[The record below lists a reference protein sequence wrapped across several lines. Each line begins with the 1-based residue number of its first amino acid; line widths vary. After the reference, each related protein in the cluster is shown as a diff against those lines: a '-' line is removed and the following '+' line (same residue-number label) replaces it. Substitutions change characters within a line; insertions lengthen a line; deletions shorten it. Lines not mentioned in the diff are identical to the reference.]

1 MPPRSSVDDLLLAK
15 FEALLA
21 ECDLVAENAA
31 YGETLNDMEEFFLV
45 KGRKLLQE
53 TFEQKLQERVKR
65 VETTAEAKECSCCK
79 KKRITKTRRR
89 KASPPSTAPS
99 PLNVAIGTVSTAIL
113 TPFPLK

>member
-45 KGRKLLQE
+45 KGRKLL
-53 TFEQKLQERVKR
+53 
-65 VETTAEAKECSCCK
+65 
-79 KKRITKTRRR
+79 
-89 KASPPSTAPS
+89 
-99 PLNVAIGTVSTAIL
+99 
-113 TPFPLK
+113 